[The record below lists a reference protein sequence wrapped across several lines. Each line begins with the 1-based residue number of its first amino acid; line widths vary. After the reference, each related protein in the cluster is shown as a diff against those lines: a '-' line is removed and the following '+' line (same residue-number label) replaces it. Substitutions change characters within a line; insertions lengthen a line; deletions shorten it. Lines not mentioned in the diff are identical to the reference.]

1 MEEKTNDST
10 SLRTSVSNTLK
21 FESIIIYSKEKER
34 KSKIS
39 VKWGNRRRRK
49 MKSMIFELPT
59 SNYNLPL

>member
-49 MKSMIFELPT
+49 M
-59 SNYNLPL
+59 